1 MKKYFSDSNKG
12 FAYPK
17 RIFLVVLDSVGVG
30 ELPDA
35 KEYGDLGSNTM
46 EHAAQVCGGVSLPNL
61 ERLGLGEL
69 AQLRP
74 SIVNSPRLNPLP
86 QGERSN
92 ERIMGCYGKMAEQS
106 AGKDTTTG
114 HWEMAGLIVKEAF
127 PTYPNGFPSEI
138 IQEFEQKI
146 GRKTL
151 GNKPASGTEIIKE
164 LGEEHYRTGKPIIYT
179 SADSV
184 FQIAA
189 HEEIVPLSQL
199 YEICKIARKIL
210 TGKHAVGRVIAR
222 PFVGKPGNFV
232 RTHNRHDYAL
242 EPFGET
248 LLDRVK
254 ASGLDCISV
263 GKIWD
268 IFCGRGITN
277 HLGTGPNALMME
289 KILEG
294 MNDPNFK
301 RGLLFANLVD
311 FDMLFNHRQDPQ
323 GFIQAMI
330 EFDRFLPKLFESM
343 QPEDVLMITADH
355 GNDPTDQ
362 STDHTREYVPI
373 LVYGQSLKSGINLGL
388 RKTFADCGQTIAE
401 FLGIPP
407 LSVGESFAQNLLK
420 ARTSVS

>member
-1 MKKYFSDSNKG
+1 MQKYSSDSNR
-12 FAYPK
+12 

-35 KEYGDLGSNTM
+35 KEYGDLGSNTL
-46 EHAAQVCGGVSLPNL
+46 EHAVRACGGVSLPHL
-61 ERLGLGEL
+61 ESLGLGQL
-69 AQLRP
+69 VQLRP
-74 SIVNSPRLNPLP
+74 SVQSPQSSAPRLL
-86 QGERSN
+86 GS
-92 ERIMGCYGKMAEQS
+92 YGKMAEQS
-106 AGKDTTTG
+106 QGKDTTAG
-114 HWEMAGLIVKEAF
+114 HWEMAGLIVKEPF
-127 PTYPNGFPSEI
+127 PTYPNGFPPEI
-138 IQEFEQKI
+138 IQEFERQI
-146 GRKTL
+146 GKKVL

-164 LGEEHYRTGKPIIYT
+164 LGEEHYRTAKPIVYT

-189 HEEIVPLSQL
+189 HEEIIPLPQL
-199 YEICKIARKIL
+199 YEMCKIARKIL

-242 EPFGET
+242 EPPAET
-248 LLDRVK
+248 LLDKVN

-268 IFCGRGITN
+268 IFAGRGISK
-277 HLGTGPNALMME
+277 HLGAGPNALMME

-323 GFIQAMI
+323 GFVQAMI
-330 EFDRFLPKLFESM
+330 EFDQFLPKLFESM
-343 QPEDVLMITADH
+343 QPEDILMISADH

-373 LVYGQSLKSGINLGL
+373 LVYGQTLKKGIHLGV
-388 RKTFADCGQTIAE
+388 RKTFADCGQTVAE

-407 LSVGESFAQNLLK
+407 LSVGESFAQTLLK
-420 ARTSVS
+420 TGTPVS